1 MKIYEFI
8 KYFLSPIKKKIVKRK
23 NKFKRERLKKNGKQ
37 ISRNDLIN
45 FYNQIGIEK
54 GDTLFVHSSLR
65 NLGYVSNGAEEI
77 ISSLVKFID
86 CKESGTLMMP
96 SFPNQV
102 FGYDYLK
109 ENKFFDV
116 KNTPSKMGIIT
127 EIFRQKYDC
136 FRSYHPTHPVIAYGK
151 KAKFITSNHNIDITP
166 FTKNSPFYKITQEQG
181 KILLMGVKYNALTS
195 LHLLEDAV
203 EDFIFKVYSEETFN
217 VEITDEQKFHM
228 QTKAHN
234 PKFSLLRRCN
244 ELEYL
249 FEETGSLKTA
259 YLGDCKCYL
268 IDASKMYHAMLKAYQ
283 ENFVTMYTPF
293 GIPKEKKIDELFN
306 EE

>member
-1 MKIYEFI
+1 
-8 KYFLSPIKKKIVKRK
+8 LSPIKKKIIRRK
-23 NKFKRERLKKNGKQ
+23 NKIKRERLKKNGKQ

-65 NLGYVSNGAEEI
+65 NLGYILNGAEEI
-77 ISSLVKFID
+77 ISSLVEFID

-116 KNTPSKMGIIT
+116 NKTPSKMGVIT
-127 EIFRQKYDC
+127 EFFRQKFDC
-136 FRSYHPTHPVIAYGK
+136 FRSYHPTHPVIAFGK
-151 KAKFITSNHNIDITP
+151 KAKFYTSNHHKDITP
-166 FTKNSPFYKITQEQG
+166 FSKNSPFYKITQNQG
-181 KILLMGVKYNALTS
+181 KILLLGVKYDTLTS
-195 LHLLEDAV
+195 FHLLEDAV
-203 EDFIFKVYSEETFN
+203 EDFIFKIYADEIFN
-217 VEITDEQKFHM
+217 IEILDNKPIYM
-228 QTKAHN
+228 KTKAHN

-244 ELEYL
+244 DLEYL
-249 FEETGSLKTA
+249 FEESGSVRTA
-259 YLGDCKCYL
+259 FLGDCKCYL
-268 IDASKMYHAMLKAYQ
+268 IDASKMYDAMIKAYH

-293 GIPKEKKIDELFN
+293 GISKNQKIDELFN
-306 EE
+306 